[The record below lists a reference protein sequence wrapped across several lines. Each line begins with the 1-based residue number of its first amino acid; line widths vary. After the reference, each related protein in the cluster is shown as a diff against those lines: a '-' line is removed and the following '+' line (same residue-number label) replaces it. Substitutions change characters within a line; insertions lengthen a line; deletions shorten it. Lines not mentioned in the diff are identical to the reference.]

1 MTTPL
6 LRIHNLTA
14 GYGEARVLHDVE
26 LSIAHGSSLALLG
39 KNGMGKTTL
48 LRTIMGLTTQHAGAI
63 HYQQQPINT
72 LASWQRARI
81 GIAWSPQERAI
92 FSSLTVE
99 ENLIIVQQPGPW
111 NLPTIYQLMPRLA
124 ERKRHTGMQLSG
136 GEQQML
142 AIARA
147 LIRNPLL
154 LLLDEPLEGL
164 APTIANEILQL
175 LQTLVDRSQIS
186 VIIVE
191 QRARQILPIVNEAVI
206 LERGKVVYHDSAST
220 LLTDINSQERWLG
233 VSRELRA

>member
-63 HYQQQPINT
+63 HYQQQPINA